1 MELDYE
7 LQIMSYIKVIDYF
20 NDSKSRKDKITR
32 LQMNNMLRRL
42 LKMFKWTIPDETVTA
57 RSLELF
63 IMTKGFTGV
72 VMVEGKP
79 YAIMAGHLGGK
90 NNVEY
95 MPTKFVAAN
104 PALGT
109 KLKTEY
115 NIYGPNKDVVIFPN
129 DALYQ
134 GVLPTLS
141 FHSQLLTEINL
152 TKRCIMIKKRDPDAY
167 IAPTDNAKS
176 DIEDYLKR
184 LENGDISAI
193 LDKNILNKI
202 ATLGEGQSGNHNII
216 TQVLEM
222 EQYQKAAFYNDF
234 GMQMNYNMKRE
245 TITSSEAQLGEG
257 ALLPFSDEMMEMR
270 KQSCK
275 ELKETFD
282 LNWEVEF
289 SSAWSD
295 LRKSIQF
302 GLMAEENEVKNSNPD
317 IVHSSGNGEVNE
329 DVQVDKSISE
339 ESESGSGK
347 SEGTDG
353 NAEQVSEGTDAGEP
367 KLSDKSAVS
376 EGEGTGTNEPSVDIE
391 VDIDVN
397 TDGENEE
404 NSDTEEPVHS
414 SGTEEEE
421 GEENEDKETS

>member
-1 MELDYE
+1 
-7 LQIMSYIKVIDYF
+7 
-20 NDSKSRKDKITR
+20 
-32 LQMNNMLRRL
+32 
-42 LKMFKWTIPDETVTA
+42 
-57 RSLELF
+57 
-63 IMTKGFTGV
+63 
-72 VMVEGKP
+72 
-79 YAIMAGHLGGK
+79 
-90 NNVEY
+90 
-95 MPTKFVAAN
+95 
-104 PALGT
+104 
-109 KLKTEY
+109 
-115 NIYGPNKDVVIFPN
+115 
-129 DALYQ
+129 
-134 GVLPTLS
+134 
-141 FHSQLLTEINL
+141 
-152 TKRCIMIKKRDPDAY
+152 
-167 IAPTDNAKS
+167 
-176 DIEDYLKR
+176 
-184 LENGDISAI
+184 
-193 LDKNILNKI
+193 
-202 ATLGEGQSGNHNII
+202 
-216 TQVLEM
+216 M

-329 DVQVDKSISE
+329 DVNNQGTNVSE
-339 ESESGSGK
+339 EDREGKAGSTETATEESGPDGGK
-347 SEGTDG
+347 SGSVSENGEDGGSEPPAGGTPE
-353 NAEQVSEGTDAGEP
+353 EQV
-367 KLSDKSAVS
+367 
-376 EGEGTGTNEPSVDIE
+376 NIE

>member
-1 MELDYE
+1 MALDYE
-7 LQIMSYIKVIDYF
+7 LQIMSHIKVIDYF

-79 YAIMAGHLGGK
+79 YAIMAGHLGGEP
-90 NNVEY
+90 NVEY

-282 LNWEVEF
+282 LNWGVEF

-302 GLMAEENEVKNSNPD
+302 GLMAEENEVENSNPD

-329 DVQVDKSISE
+329 DVNNQGTNVSE
-339 ESESGSGK
+339 EDREGKAGSTETATEESGPDGGK
-347 SEGTDG
+347 SGSVSENGEDGGSEPPAGGTPE
-353 NAEQVSEGTDAGEP
+353 EQV
-367 KLSDKSAVS
+367 
-376 EGEGTGTNEPSVDIE
+376 NIE
-391 VDIDVN
+391 VDIDDN

>member
-1 MELDYE
+1 MALDYE
-7 LQIMSYIKVIDYF
+7 LQIMSHIKVIDYF

-79 YAIMAGHLGGK
+79 YAIMAGHLGGEP
-90 NNVEY
+90 NVEY

-295 LRKSIQF
+295 LRKSIKF

-329 DVQVDKSISE
+329 DVQVDKGVSE

-347 SEGTDG
+347 SEGTNG

-376 EGEGTGTNEPSVDIE
+376 EGEGTGTSEPSVDIE

-404 NSDTEEPVHS
+404 NSNTEEPVHS

>member
-1 MELDYE
+1 MALDYE
-7 LQIMSYIKVIDYF
+7 LQIMSHIKVIDYF

-79 YAIMAGHLGGK
+79 YAIMAGHLGGEP
-90 NNVEY
+90 NVEY

-222 EQYQKAAFYNDF
+222 EQYQKAAFFNDF

-282 LNWEVEF
+282 LNWGVEF
-289 SSAWSD
+289 SSAWYD
-295 LRKSIQF
+295 LRKSIKF

-329 DVQVDKSISE
+329 DVQVDKGVSE
-339 ESESGSGK
+339 EGESGSGK
-347 SEGTDG
+347 SEGTNG
-353 NAEQVSEGTDAGEP
+353 NAEQISEGTDVGEP
-367 KLSDKSAVS
+367 KLGDKSAMS
-376 EGEGTGTNEPSVDIE
+376 EGEGTGTNEPSVDID

-404 NSDTEEPVHS
+404 NLDTEE
-414 SGTEEEE
+414 
-421 GEENEDKETS
+421 GE